1 MEEKSR
7 VMRGLIKELE
17 KNETLKEL
25 IIGILFMSI
34 IFQSSIVWFV
44 EDKIGY
50 SVGLWLGTAV
60 AVFMA
65 WHMWKTIDEVLDLSV
80 GGAQKVMRKNSLL
93 RYLVVTLALVALM
106 ITKMAN
112 PLAAFLGI
120 MTLKVAAYLQP
131 FTHKVISKLRR

>member
-1 MEEKSR
+1 
-7 VMRGLIKELE
+7 MRGMIKELE
-17 KNETLKEL
+17 RNETLKEL

-65 WHMWKTIDEVLDLSV
+65 WHMWKTIDEVLDLGA
-80 GGAQKVMRKNSLL
+80 GGAQKIMRKNSLI
-93 RYLVVTLALVALM
+93 RYLVVTIVLVALM
-106 ITKMAN
+106 ITKVAN
-112 PLAAFLGI
+112 PLASFLGI

>member
-80 GGAQKVMRKNSLL
+80 GGAQKVMRKNTLL

>member
-60 AVFMA
+60 AVFMP

-80 GGAQKVMRKNSLL
+80 GGAQKVMRKNTLL

>member
-1 MEEKSR
+1 
-7 VMRGLIKELE
+7 MRGMIKELE
-17 KNETLKEL
+17 RNETLKEL

-44 EDKIGY
+44 KDKIGY
-50 SVGLWLGTAV
+50 SIGLWLGTVV

-65 WHMWKTIDEVLDLSV
+65 WHMWKTIDEVLDLGA
-80 GGAQKVMRKNSLL
+80 GGAQKIMRKNSLI
-93 RYLVVTLALVALM
+93 RYLVVTIVLVALM
-106 ITKMAN
+106 ITKVAN
-112 PLAAFLGI
+112 PLASFLGI